1 MLQLQMRVFL
11 ARRNTHGFPFRTKS
25 REKQKSEKSFH
36 GHKIPES
43 GLLLIL
49 ILIIIIITTL
59 VYSLSLEKEK
69 KQCAETPLKIE

>member
-43 GLLLIL
+43 GLHLNLNFDYHHNYYFGIFA
-49 ILIIIIITTL
+49 ITR
-59 VYSLSLEKEK
+59 ERK
-69 KQCAETPLKIE
+69 KQCAETP